1 MKTNPK
7 KEEEMIENKEK
18 IELKKKDIKKKRELK
33 KEECIKKQKQ
43 KEELKDKDEEKEE
56 EEIKIQNKNNNKKLN
71 DLEIMTTLFESK
83 LESLPDEIKST
94 FPPLQ
99 PCNLD
104 DVNPNFSANV
114 NPIIQD
120 EKKEEENQE
129 QNKEN
134 QENQEE
140 DKKEENNNEEEKK
153 EETGAEGGEEGDNG
167 EMSPQQELDKFLA
180 EHGELQN
187 IYKMLKLG
195 VPSAGVIQKAKL
207 NQLNMDLVTQLIEIA
222 KKLNPNIV

>member
-1 MKTNPK
+1 MSN
-7 KEEEMIENKEK
+7 ND
-18 IELKKKDIKKKRELK
+18 LKKTLPQNTIPTSKLTVILNNFIVNTTNHLNKLSTNV
-33 KEECIKKQKQ
+33 
-43 KEELKDKDEEKEE
+43 DEKLSEFD
-56 EEIKIQNKNNNKKLN
+56 KKLN

-120 EKKEEENQE
+120 EKKEE
-129 QNKEN
+129 
-134 QENQEE
+134 ENQEE

-195 VPSAGVIQKAKL
+195 VPSKGVIQKAKL